1 MQSVNTFFSNKLNL
15 LFENQYLFRPG
26 HATEY
31 AALELTD
38 QIITDMAKN
47 HVPLN
52 VYLDLS
58 KAFDTLNPNILL
70 DILYYRVL
78 WNSRNPSQS
87 QVDKKLISRKTSICL
102 ILTCIIKHAE
112 MIDRCS
118 TGFNFRTI
126 PFLNL
131 YQ

>member
-1 MQSVNTFFSNKLNL
+1 MQPVNTFVSNKLNL

-26 HATEY
+26 HSTEY

-38 QIITDMAKN
+38 RVITDMDKN

-52 VYLDLS
+52 VYLNLS

-78 WNSRNPSQS
+78 WNSRNPSLS

-102 ILTCIIKHAE
+102 ILTCKIKHAE